1 LAQVISSR
9 YTLPSRPSRPLPVR
23 VLRQMKMARGF
34 VASLLVASCAAAS
47 LRASPQATAK
57 VTPTVADE
65 VAKTVAKAMV
75 GKANTPAD
83 KQLAQSVAEKVA
95 ATVAKAMNVETKV
108 AKAKVAGGAAA
119 KKVVHKKV
127 DMGFQDFEKNLT
139 EEVSARLLKTATG
152 TAWTDDSRSKFNKNV
167 TEALHKSLQEILKPV
182 KMSIGKTWMALPR
195 DEQKDEYVS
204 TLKSA
209 FLEVFENS
217 MKTIVSHL
225 ELSIKRVADFSK
237 DKTLKATEVLEK
249 SEVSVADSLITEHC
263 YEVSAKKSMKSIKKP
278 ANKTEV
284 LADKKKFCI
293 NSVIGALA
301 HRLNDTQGLISM
313 SMRFDA
319 GAMSLAQKK
328 KQAALLQEEVSKPL
342 E

>member
-1 LAQVISSR
+1 
-9 YTLPSRPSRPLPVR
+9 
-23 VLRQMKMARGF
+23 
-34 VASLLVASCAAAS
+34 
-47 LRASPQATAK
+47 
-57 VTPTVADE
+57 
-65 VAKTVAKAMV
+65 MV
-75 GKANTPAD
+75 H
-83 KQLAQSVAEKVA
+83 Q
-95 ATVAKAMNVETKV
+95 
-108 AKAKVAGGAAA
+108 
-119 KKVVHKKV
+119 KV

-139 EEVSARLLKTATG
+139 KEVSARLLLTAKG
-152 TAWTDDSRSKFNKNV
+152 AAWTDDIRSKFNKNV
-167 TEALHKSLQEILKPV
+167 TESLHKSLQDTLKPL
-182 KMSIGKTWMALPR
+182 KMSIGKTWMALPK
-195 DEQKDEYVS
+195 DSQKDEYVS

-209 FLEVFENS
+209 FLEVFQNS

-237 DKTLKATEVLEK
+237 DKTLKPAEVLQK

-263 YEVSAKKSMKSIKKP
+263 YEVNAKKKMKSMKKP